1 MENTT
6 FTLKVQGTAG
16 ASELKTLGALAG
28 FEVVSEREYVEGHQ
42 VFCDVTISYSYG
54 ELKMQKCRRAGRK
67 KKEMG
72 TVEAARKMIEET
84 SMQETAEHYGIS
96 VRTLQRRL
104 KKAADTNDKYL

>member
-16 ASELKTLGALAG
+16 ASDLETLGAVAG
-28 FEVVSEREYVEGHQ
+28 FEVARKREYVENHK
-42 VFCDVTISYSYG
+42 VFCDVEITYNYIG
-54 ELKMQKCRRAGRK
+54 LCEQKKRGAGRK

-84 SMQETAEHYGIS
+84 SMQETAEYYGIS
-96 VRTLQRRL
+96 VRTLQRRM
-104 KKAADTNDKYL
+104 KKANDTNDKYL